1 MLSRN
6 SLRIFRLMDVYSDL
20 PKRLIHRD
28 VHLGNFLFEGSN
40 FTGYIDFDLSQ
51 KNIRIFDICYFLL
64 GLLCRESGSQIED
77 TQWFE
82 HVKSV
87 VNGYHQ
93 IIPLADVEKASIV
106 TVMKN
111 IELLF
116 VAYFLSEKDEVLAR
130 DAGKI
135 FKFIC
140 DHEAMISKMVMNE

>member
-64 GLLCRESGSQIED
+64 RLLCRESGSQIED

-82 HVKSV
+82 DVKSV

-130 DAGKI
+130 DAGKV